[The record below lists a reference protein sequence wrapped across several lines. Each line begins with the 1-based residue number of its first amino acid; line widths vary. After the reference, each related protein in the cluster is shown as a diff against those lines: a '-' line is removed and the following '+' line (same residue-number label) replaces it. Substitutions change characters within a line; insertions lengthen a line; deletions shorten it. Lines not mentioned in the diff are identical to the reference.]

1 MADAQIGHLCYN
13 IGRQMRGLRHD
24 AHACPP
30 KKEKQIM
37 SEVQENQTPKKTSYM
52 GLGLAIGIALGAAM
66 GLALDNMAF
75 MGAGLAIGVAIGAGL
90 DQRHKRDD
98 A

>member
-1 MADAQIGHLCYN
+1 
-13 IGRQMRGLRHD
+13 
-24 AHACPP
+24 
-30 KKEKQIM
+30 M
-37 SEVQENQTPKKTSYM
+37 SEQQRNQPPRKTNYI
-52 GLGLAIGIALGAAM
+52 GLGVAFGIILGAGM

-90 DQRHKRDD
+90 EQRHKQDD

>member
-1 MADAQIGHLCYN
+1 MGAPIHQE
-13 IGRQMRGLRHD
+13 
-24 AHACPP
+24 
-30 KKEKQIM
+30 KERQIM
-37 SEVQENQTPKKTSYM
+37 SEGQGNQIPKKTSYM
-52 GLGLAIGIALGAAM
+52 GLGLAIGLAIGAAM

-75 MGAGLAIGVAIGAGL
+75 MGAGLAIGLAIGAGL

>member
-1 MADAQIGHLCYN
+1 
-13 IGRQMRGLRHD
+13 MRKSAICAIIWAERRKPRITTGTP
-24 AHACPP
+24 APP

-52 GLGLAIGIALGAAM
+52 GLGLAIGIALGTAM